1 MTTPTIDFAGAA
13 RTAVEKAAVSGR
25 MLYAPSVLGEAA
37 VLLTDLWA
45 SGGRHGIEYT
55 EWDGAVNLPSGVLE
69 VVAERYTRTLDT
81 ERTGDEV
88 TALAEDLVAALTEI
102 GLTVL
107 PGIRKHMITVGR
119 CPKTPPGGRR
129 GDANLIVAIYS
140 NRGWTLSANADG
152 ATVLNIAAPATT
164 TGAAEVAALVRSV
177 AHGDLVG
184 NPLRR

>member
-1 MTTPTIDFAGAA
+1 MTTSTIDLAGAA
-13 RTAVEKAAVSGR
+13 RAAVGGR

-45 SGGRHGIEYT
+45 AGGRHGIEYT

-102 GLTVL
+102 GLTIL
-107 PGIRKHMITVGR
+107 PGTRKHLIVVQR
-119 CPKTPPGGRR
+119 RPQTPPGGRW
-129 GDANLIVAIYS
+129 GDANLIVGIYS
-140 NRGWTLSANADG
+140 NRAGWNLNANADG

-164 TGAAEVAALVRSV
+164 AGAAEVAALVRSV
-177 AHGDLVG
+177 AHGERGRPFRL
-184 NPLRR
+184 